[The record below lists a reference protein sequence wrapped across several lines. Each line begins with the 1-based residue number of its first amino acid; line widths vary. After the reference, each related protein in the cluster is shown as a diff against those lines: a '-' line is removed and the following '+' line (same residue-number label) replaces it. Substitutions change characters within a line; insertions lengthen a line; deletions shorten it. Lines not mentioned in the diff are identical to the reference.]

1 MAFIATALGISAT
14 TAATAAAVGSLAVG
28 TYGAVQASKGRK
40 AQASSQRDQ
49 ALFNA
54 EIAQENMADIG
65 ERGLTAV
72 RDQQMMTLRN
82 LSSVRSAGAASGVVV
97 DQEGTSLQDS
107 VVAMAEAGTIDV
119 KRLRENIDRERR
131 RAEIQGENFTA
142 QADQFEIKR
151 AGENP
156 FLSGLSAG
164 LNSASN
170 NSDILFGT

>member
-1 MAFIATALGISAT
+1 MFIATAL
-14 TAATAAAVGSLAVG
+14 AVGSFAVG

-40 AQASSQRDQ
+40 AQARSQREQ
-49 ALFNA
+49 AEFNA
-54 EIAQENMADIG
+54 EIAQENMIDVE
-65 ERGLTAV
+65 ERGLTAL

-119 KRLRENIDRERR
+119 RRLRENIDREKR
-131 RAEIQGENFTA
+131 RAEVQGLNFTA
-142 QADQFEIKR
+142 QAEQFEIAR

-164 LNSASN
+164 LNSASK

>member
-1 MAFIATALGISAT
+1 MFIATAL
-14 TAATAAAVGSLAVG
+14 AVGSLAVG
-28 TYGAVQASKGRK
+28 VYGASEASKGR
-40 AQASSQRDQ
+40 AQQAGAQRDQ
-49 ALFNA
+49 AMFNA
-54 EIAQENMADIG
+54 EIAQANMADVS
-65 ERGLTAV
+65 ERGLTALH
-72 RDQQMMTLRN
+72 DQQMVTLRN

-107 VVAMAEAGTIDV
+107 VVAMAEAGTIDI

-131 RAEIQGENFTA
+131 RAEVQGLNFTA
-142 QADQFEIKR
+142 QAEQFEIKR

-170 NSDILFGT
+170 NSDILFG